1 MKSAVP
7 AIHSSPQNTNDSYV
21 LRGRGHVTWEVL
33 PAPVFPRRNINYLS
47 NLTSRAVTMKTT
59 ACTCS
64 NKNLINI
71 FVDMENN
78 FFLVKLEL
86 LLNLE

>member
-1 MKSAVP
+1 
-7 AIHSSPQNTNDSYV
+7 
-21 LRGRGHVTWEVL
+21 
-33 PAPVFPRRNINYLS
+33 
-47 NLTSRAVTMKTT
+47 MKTT
-59 ACTCS
+59 SCTCS

-86 LLNLE
+86 LLNLEWFPYGLESKMWIMSVNKFDNKMSSLCSIKQPKESFGGI